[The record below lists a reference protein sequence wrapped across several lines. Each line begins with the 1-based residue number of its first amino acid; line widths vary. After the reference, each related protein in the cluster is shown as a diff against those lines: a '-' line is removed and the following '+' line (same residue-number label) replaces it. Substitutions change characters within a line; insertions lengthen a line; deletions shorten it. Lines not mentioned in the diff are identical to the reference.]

1 MASTYSTLKIELI
14 GTGEQAGLWGDT
26 TNTNLGTAI
35 EEAIVGSADVSFS
48 SADVTLTLTDV
59 NTTQAAR
66 HVRLNLTGTSG
77 GARNL
82 ILGSGC
88 QIDKPYLINNGLA
101 DTVTVKNTTGTG
113 IAVPAGK
120 TMWVFNNGT
129 NVVDAVTHL
138 TSLTLGSALPVASGG
153 TGQTTYTDGQLLIG
167 NTSGNTLTKA
177 TLTAGTGIAVTN
189 GAGSITVAATN
200 TGTVTSVTL
209 SGNVTSSGSL
219 TLGGTISLTE
229 SDIPELT
236 MAKLPGAAY
245 KQSVRAATTANITLS
260 GTQTIDG
267 IAVVANDRVLVKN
280 QSTASQNGIYVVAA
294 GAWSRSADA
303 NASSEIGAAIV
314 NVDSGTANGGELWTT
329 TFKTTDTLGT
339 TAMNWYEVIY
349 NTGTWGISVSGS
361 AATLTTARTIQTN
374 LASTSAASFNG
385 SANITPG
392 VTGTLAVA
400 NGGTG
405 QTTYT
410 DGQLLIGNTTGNT
423 LTKSTLTAGSGIS
436 ITNGA
441 GSITIAASGGGGT
454 VTSVSGTGTV
464 NGLTLTG
471 TVTTSGSLTLG
482 GTLSGVSLTS
492 AVTGT
497 LPLANGGTG
506 AALTDPNADRI
517 LFWDDSAGAV
527 TWLTVSTGLSLSGTT
542 LTNSGVTSYPGAGIA
557 VSTGSAWTTSLTA
570 PSGTIVGTTD
580 TQTLTNKRVN
590 PRIQTVS
597 SAATITPTGD
607 TADEYTVTALATGA
621 TIAAP
626 SGSPVDG
633 QKLVLRIKDNGTGRA
648 LTWTTSSGA
657 YRAVGV
663 TLPATTTASKV
674 IYIGCIYNSQD
685 TFWDVV
691 AVAQQA

>member
-14 GTGEQAGLWGDT
+14 GTGEQSGTWGTT

-120 TMWVFNNGT
+120 TMWVYNNGT

-138 TSLTLGSALPVASGG
+138 TSLTLGSALPITSGG
-153 TGQTTYTDGQLLIG
+153 TGSTSTTFVNLTTNVTGTLPVANGGTGITSFGTGVATALGQNVSGSGSFALT
-167 NTSGNTLTKA
+167 TSPVFTTPSLGTPSAATLTNA
-177 TLTAGTGIAVTN
+177 TGLPLSTGVTGTLPLANGGTGAALTDPNADRILFWDDSAGAMTFLTAGTGLSISGTTITATGSGGTVTSVGGTGTVN
-189 GAGSITVAATN
+189 GITL
-200 TGTVTSVTL
+200 TGTVTS
-209 SGNVTSSGSL
+209 SGNL
-219 TLGGTISLTE
+219 TLGGT
-229 SDIPELT
+229 
-236 MAKLPGAAY
+236 
-245 KQSVRAATTANITLS
+245 LS
-260 GTQTIDG
+260 GVSLSTQ
-267 IAVVANDRVLVKN
+267 
-280 QSTASQNGIYVVAA
+280 
-294 GAWSRSADA
+294 
-303 NASSEIGAAIV
+303 
-314 NVDSGTANGGELWTT
+314 
-329 TFKTTDTLGT
+329 
-339 TAMNWYEVIY
+339 
-349 NTGTWGISVSGS
+349 
-361 AATLTTARTIQTN
+361 
-374 LASTSAASFNG
+374 
-385 SANITPG
+385 
-392 VTGTLAVA
+392 VTGTLPVA

-441 GSITIAASGGGGT
+441 GSITIATSGGGGT

-506 AALTDPNADRI
+506 ASLTDPNADRI